1 MKSIGHWS
9 NKPEPERR
17 RIIQK
22 MSVGWGRKPKTGK
35 WVECAW
41 CGKKIYRKLVH
52 LKRSKHFFCN
62 TDCFKKFKK
71 GKIPP
76 NIEQARKNSPI
87 KKGSE
92 NINWKG
98 GIPKP
103 YSKEWTGE
111 LKRKVFARD
120 ENKCQDCGKI
130 GKKRSD
136 LICHHIDFNKK
147 NCLLS
152 NLILL
157 CRSCHMK
164 RHWKAN
170 IGVPGLKSYNGDKL

>member
-1 MKSIGHWS
+1 
-9 NKPEPERR
+9 
-17 RIIQK
+17 
-22 MSVGWGRKPKTGK
+22 MSVGWGKKPKTGK
-35 WVECAW
+35 WLTCPI
-41 CGKKIYRKLVH
+41 CGKKFYRKHCH
-52 LKRSKHFFCN
+52 LIRSKNHYCSPQ
-62 TDCFKKFKK
+62 CHAKSKK

-76 NIEQARKNSPI
+76 NIKQARKNSPI
-87 KKGSE
+87 KKGNK

-103 YSKEWTGE
+103 YSDEWTGE

-120 ENKCQDCGKI
+120 KNRCQDCGKI

-147 NCLLS
+147 NCSLS

-170 IGVPGLKSYNGDKL
+170 IGVPGLKGYDKSKE